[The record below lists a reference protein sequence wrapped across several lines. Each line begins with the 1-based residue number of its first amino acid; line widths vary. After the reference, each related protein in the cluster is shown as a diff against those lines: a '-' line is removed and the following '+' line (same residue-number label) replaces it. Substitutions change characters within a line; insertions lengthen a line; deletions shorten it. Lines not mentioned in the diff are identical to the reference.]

1 MIFLSSTRTSSLAIL
16 YLLVTRSII
25 SSEFVRLFFDS
36 FADFFLRNHG
46 VLIFNRSTKPSA
58 MASTAPRISK
68 IPPSPKP
75 RYLPIHP
82 PFHFLPFVETEL
94 RSIFKSESPILN
106 DLVEK
111 WGRSWMQKI
120 TKEHRNLVFFFFFFL
135 PNSISMEVDGR
146 EESRNVGIV
155 REGVESN
162 HRYRPSR
169 VPTHSGPPS
178 RHRKLHAADNFARRG
193 RYIGV
198 ITIITLLAVFSP

>member
-36 FADFFLRNHG
+36 FTDFFLRNHG
-46 VLIFNRSTKPSA
+46 VLIFNRSTKRQRWLRR
-58 MASTAPRISK
+58 PREFQKSPLRRNRDISQSILHSIFFRFNK
-68 IPPSPKP
+68 
-75 RYLPIHP
+75 
-82 PFHFLPFVETEL
+82 L

-135 PNSISMEVDGR
+135 PNSISMEVDGK

-178 RHRKLHAADNFARRG
+178 RHRKLHAVDNFARRG

>member
-82 PFHFLPFVETEL
+82 PFHFLPFQQTKIDFQKRIPDSQ
-94 RSIFKSESPILN
+94 RSL
-106 DLVEK
+106 EK
-111 WGRSWMQKI
+111 WGRSRMQKI

-169 VPTHSGPPS
+169 VPTHSGPSS

>member
-1 MIFLSSTRTSSLAIL
+1 
-16 YLLVTRSII
+16 
-25 SSEFVRLFFDS
+25 
-36 FADFFLRNHG
+36 
-46 VLIFNRSTKPSA
+46 
-58 MASTAPRISK
+58 
-68 IPPSPKP
+68 
-75 RYLPIHP
+75 
-82 PFHFLPFVETEL
+82 
-94 RSIFKSESPILN
+94 
-106 DLVEK
+106 
-111 WGRSWMQKI
+111 MQKI

-162 HRYRPSR
+162 RRYRPSR

-198 ITIITLLAVFSP
+198 ITIITLLAVFSPWFFAEPYGKLHYIYIFLFFFLRVHEVVRFAPRKFSCGRDVSVGSGIGERNACNFVPFSIAIETRVVDFTRYDRSSVCGMWKKAR

>member
-58 MASTAPRISK
+58 MASTNFKNPPFAETE
-68 IPPSPKP
+68 IPPNPSS
-75 RYLPIHP
+75 I
-82 PFHFLPFVETEL
+82 FHSIFFRFNKL

-111 WGRSWMQKI
+111 WGRSRMQKI

>member
-36 FADFFLRNHG
+36 FTDFFLRNHG

-75 RYLPIHP
+75 RYP
-82 PFHFLPFVETEL
+82 PNPSSIFHSIFFRFNKL

-111 WGRSWMQKI
+111 WGHNWTESDAENHERASQSRRI
-120 TKEHRNLVFFFFFFL
+120 LFL
-135 PNSISMEVDGR
+135 LLSSKLDFDGSGWKGRKSKRWNCSRGSRKQPSLPTIESADALWPPLLDTENYTPRIISPGE
-146 EESRNVGIV
+146 
-155 REGVESN
+155 
-162 HRYRPSR
+162 
-169 VPTHSGPPS
+169 
-178 RHRKLHAADNFARRG
+178 AD
-193 RYIGV
+193 I
-198 ITIITLLAVFSP
+198 